1 MPADSGVTRLRWRA
15 ERCRGGRPAVRC
27 KLYRGHSSLAWK
39 ADTTAFSKALFK
51 APENVNMKKVSVEM
65 HGSKNVILDFKISD
79 RIKCGQGKSPPIPC
93 PASLTPA
100 ATCEGNHFFMDISS
114 DMAKLPLNGG
124 GKSLTSTIIYGN
136 G

>member
-1 MPADSGVTRLRWRA
+1 MLKCMD
-15 ERCRGGRPAVRC
+15 GG
-27 KLYRGHSSLAWK
+27 
-39 ADTTAFSKALFK
+39 
-51 APENVNMKKVSVEM
+51 
-65 HGSKNVILDFKISD
+65 KNVILDFKISD

-93 PASLTPA
+93 PAPLTPA

-114 DMAKLPLNGG
+114 DMARLPLNGG

>member
-1 MPADSGVTRLRWRA
+1 MERGEVQRWPP
-15 ERCRGGRPAVRC
+15 CSQLYLC
-27 KLYRGHSSLAWK
+27 NKLFTGHSSSSVARK
-39 ADTTAFSKALFK
+39 AASTAFSKALFK
-51 APENVNMKKVSVEM
+51 TLPECEYEDKVSVEI

>member
-1 MPADSGVTRLRWRA
+1 M
-15 ERCRGGRPAVRC
+15 ERCRGGRPAVR
-27 KLYRGHSSLAWK
+27 GDSSLAWK
-39 ADTTAFSKALFK
+39 AVTIAFSNKALFK
-51 APENVNMKKVSVEM
+51 APKNVNMKKVSVEM

-114 DMAKLPLNGG
+114 DMAKLPLNGE

>member
-1 MPADSGVTRLRWRA
+1 MAALQSDVNYIEDILHLLGKPILQLSLRLFLR
-15 ERCRGGRPAVRC
+15 
-27 KLYRGHSSLAWK
+27 LL
-39 ADTTAFSKALFK
+39 L
-51 APENVNMKKVSVEM
+51 NVNMKKVSVEM